1 MFHDKSFLITGA
13 ASGIGRLM
21 ALEFARRGAAIVVV
35 DINGDGAAAVAA
47 EVEKTGARAWA
58 FRADLTDLAQIEA
71 LPAQVH
77 AAAGRIDGLVN
88 NAGIVFGGAFDS
100 VPLAQHLL
108 TYRVNTDAMVAL
120 THVFLPDLM
129 ASREAHLVNI
139 ASAAGFLGVPYGT
152 TYASSKWAAVGFS
165 ESLRQELIERGV
177 DNIAV
182 TTVCPGYIDTG
193 MFDGIRMPSLFK
205 PMTPA
210 FIVGKIMEGVAARA
224 AFVKE
229 PFIVKTTDWLRAV
242 LPLRLQVRTAQITG
256 LADSMRHWKGRKSA

>member
-1 MFHDKSFLITGA
+1 MFHNKTFLITGA

-35 DINGDGAAAVAA
+35 DINGDGATAVAA
-47 EVEKTGARAWA
+47 EVEKTGSRAWA
-58 FRADLTDLAQIEA
+58 FRVDLTDIAQVEA

-77 AAAGRIDGLVN
+77 AVAGRIDGLVN
-88 NAGIVFGGAFDS
+88 NAGIVFGGEFDK
-100 VPLAQHLL
+100 VPLVQHLL
-108 TYRVNTDAMVAL
+108 TYRVNIDAMVAL
-120 THVFLPDLM
+120 THVFMADLQ

-165 ESLRQELIERGV
+165 ESLRQEFIERGV

-210 FIVGKIMEGVAARA
+210 FIVGKILEAVEAKE

-229 PFIVKTTDWLRAV
+229 PFIIKTTDWIRAA
-242 LPLRLQVRTAQITG
+242 LPLRLQVKTAQVLG
-256 LADSMRHWKGRKSA
+256 LSDSMRHWKGRKGA